1 MKKLIAVVIAAL
13 IAAVSCNCASSGSK
27 VDLFP
32 QDDGKVIAEFDGIK
46 ITDKYLK
53 TYIDELNPYLKS
65 RYNTPEKKEELV
77 TKIIEGELIARK
89 ALKEGALK
97 DPSVLSKVKS
107 TVARFYSGT
116 KMKTDIE
123 NSLAV
128 SEDEMKKHYEENKAS
143 FNQPAKVKASHI
155 LIKVDEKR
163 AKAEAKKIADKVLK
177 EAKAGNKDPKNFSEL
192 VKKYSDDEGSKRR
205 GGDLGFFEKTEEGGK
220 MVKAFSDAAFELKEI
235 GDLSEVVETEFGY
248 HIIKLTAKREKI
260 EKSFDDVKKSI
271 EQTLK
276 TDKRKNGFE
285 TAVENIKKE
294 MNFKLNKDAI
304 ASIDLGVPVEVQ
316 DSSDKMD
323 KRQAP
328 RPQMDPKKIE
338 QLQQMLK
345 DKPKANE
352 KKGEEAPKP
361 TTVPAA
367 KKQ

>member
-1 MKKLIAVVIAAL
+1 MKKLIALVIAVL
-13 IAAVSCNCASSGSK
+13 IAAVSCNCGNSNSK

-65 RYNTPEKKEELV
+65 RYNTPEKKEELI

-89 ALKEGALK
+89 AVNEGSLK

-123 NSLAV
+123 NSLTIP
-128 SEDEMKKHYEENKAS
+128 EDEMKKYYEGNKAS
-143 FNQPAKVKASHI
+143 FNQPEKVKATHI
-155 LIKVDEKR
+155 LVKIDEKR
-163 AKAEAKKIADKVLK
+163 TKAEAKKIADKVLK
-177 EAKAGNKDPKNFSEL
+177 EAKAGMKDPKNFSEL

-205 GGDLGFFEKTEEGGK
+205 GGDLGFFERTEEGGK
-220 MVKAFSDAAFELKEI
+220 MVKAFSDASFALKEI
-235 GDLSEVVETEFGY
+235 GDMSELVETEFGY
-248 HIIKLTAKREKI
+248 HIIKLTARREKV
-260 EKSFDDVKKSI
+260 EKTFDDVKKSI

-276 TDKRKNGFE
+276 TEKRKTGFE
-285 TAVENIKKE
+285 TAIETIKKE
-294 MNFKLNKDAI
+294 MNFKLNKEAI
-304 ASIDLGVPVEVQ
+304 ASIDLGIPADVQ
-316 DSSDKMD
+316 DSSEKMD

-345 DKPKANE
+345 N
-352 KKGEEAPKP
+352 KP
-361 TTVPAA
+361 TAAEKNSEPA

>member
-1 MKKLIAVVIAAL
+1 MKKLIALVIAVL
-13 IAAVSCNCASSGSK
+13 IAAVSCNCGSDSK

-53 TYIDELNPYLKS
+53 IYIDELNPYLKS
-65 RYNTPEKKEELV
+65 RYNTPEKKEELI

-89 ALKEGALK
+89 AVNEGSLK

-123 NSLAV
+123 NSLIVPEA
-128 SEDEMKKHYEENKAS
+128 DMKKYYEENKAS
-143 FNQPAKVKASHI
+143 FNQPEKAKVSHI
-155 LIKVDEKR
+155 LVKVDEKR
-163 AKAEAKKIADKVLK
+163 TKADAKKIADKVLK
-177 EAKAGNKDPKNFSEL
+177 EAKAGIKDPKSFSEL

-205 GGDLGFFEKTEEGGK
+205 GGDIGFFERTEEGGK
-220 MVKAFSDAAFELKEI
+220 MVKAFSDASFSLKEI
-235 GDLSEVVETEFGY
+235 GDMSELVETEFGY

-260 EKSFDDVKKSI
+260 EKTFDDVKKSI

-276 TDKRKNGFE
+276 TDKRKTGFE

-294 MNFKLNKDAI
+294 MNFKLNKEAI
-304 ASIDLGVPVEVQ
+304 AGIDLGVPVDVQ

-328 RPQMDPKKIE
+328 KQQMDPKKIE

-345 DKPKANE
+345 NRPQATE
-352 KKGEEAPKP
+352 KKAE
-361 TTVPAA
+361 PAA
-367 KKQ
+367 KQ